1 MHAQHIAKPSDAYPV
16 TPFPSERR
24 AAMRK
29 TRFWA
34 AIAVAALLLVGIAG
48 WANTNANTNNLA
60 LEFQGP
66 GIDPLQIM
74 MNAKNLPTLELE
86 GVHGL

>member
-1 MHAQHIAKPSDAYPV
+1 MN
-16 TPFPSERR
+16 RL
-24 AAMRK
+24 RK

-60 LEFQGP
+60 LEAQGP
-66 GIDPLQIM
+66 RIDPLQIM
-74 MNAKNLPTLELE
+74 MNAKNLPSLDLE